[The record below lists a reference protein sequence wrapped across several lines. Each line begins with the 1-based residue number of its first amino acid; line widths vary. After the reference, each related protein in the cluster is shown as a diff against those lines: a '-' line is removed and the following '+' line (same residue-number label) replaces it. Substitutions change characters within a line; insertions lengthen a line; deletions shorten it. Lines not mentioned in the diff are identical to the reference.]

1 MGKIIERYFPFSI
14 LAQLYSFMKVTDYE
28 FFLPKELIAKRPLKK
43 RDSSR
48 LLVLHRDGFIEHRRF
63 SDLPEYLS
71 PGDMLLINNTKVFP
85 ARLKGQKRSGG
96 SLELLLVREK
106 VKNVWEVLSK
116 GRYTGTLKISEEL
129 NAELYDG
136 RTAKFICQGNIMDS
150 IWKYGSMPLPPYIRR
165 PPDEED
171 KESYQSVYAQEE
183 GSIAAPTAGLHF
195 TEELLKNLNSRGVL
209 VRELTL
215 HVGIG
220 TFKPIRAVHVEQ
232 HTMDSEYFEIE
243 RGLISELEKAKA
255 SGNRIISAG
264 TTTTRAIEGYM
275 SGKYQASDTGK
286 RGNGGKGATKCGNYP
301 IHRLPDSPCHTKN
314 DSIYGYTDI
323 FIYPGYKFKAVNS
336 LITNFHLP
344 RSTPLMLVSALCG
357 WKKLKSSY
365 EEAIAVKYRFFS
377 YGDAMLIL

>member
-1 MGKIIERYFPFSI
+1 
-14 LAQLYSFMKVTDYE
+14 MKVTDYE
-28 FFLPKELIAKRPLKK
+28 FFLPKELIAKRPLIK

-48 LLVLHRDGFIEHRRF
+48 LFVLHGNGFIEHRRF
-63 SDLPEYLS
+63 FDLPEYLS

-96 SLELLLVREK
+96 SLEFLLVKEK
-106 VKNVWEVLSK
+106 EENVWEVLSK

-129 NAELYDG
+129 SAELYDG
-136 RTAKFICQGNIMDS
+136 RTAKLICYGNIMDN

-195 TEELLKNLNSRGVL
+195 TEELLNNLHSRGVL
-209 VRELTL
+209 VRKLTL

-220 TFKPIRAVHVEQ
+220 TFKPIRTVHVEQ
-232 HTMDSEYFEIE
+232 HIMDSEYFEIK
-243 RGLISELEKAKA
+243 RGLIYELENAKA
-255 SGNRIISAG
+255 SGKRIISAG

-275 SGKYQASDTGK
+275 SGMYKDSKTGK
-286 RGNGGKGATKCGNYP
+286 RGNGEKGATKCGNSP
-301 IHRLPDSPCHTKN
+301 IHRLSHSLYHAKN
-314 DSIYGYTDI
+314 DSIYGYTNI
-323 FIYPGYKFKAVNS
+323 FIYPGYKFKAVTS

-344 RSTPLMLVSALCG
+344 RSTPLMLVSALCS
-357 WKKLKSSY
+357 WKKLKRSY
-365 EEAIAVKYRFFS
+365 EEAISTKYRFFS

>member
-1 MGKIIERYFPFSI
+1 MKII
-14 LAQLYSFMKVTDYE
+14 DYE
-28 FFLPKELIAKRPLKK
+28 YFLPKELIAKRPLKK

-48 LLVLHRDGFIEHRRF
+48 LLVLHMDGFIEHRKF

-85 ARLKGQKRSGG
+85 ARLKGQKRNGG
-96 SLELLLVREK
+96 CLEFLLVREK
-106 VKNVWEVLSK
+106 EENVWEVLSK
-116 GRYTGTLKISEEL
+116 GRYTGTVKISEEL
-129 NAELYDG
+129 KAELYEG
-136 RTAKFICQGNIMDS
+136 ETAKFICHGNIMDS

-195 TEELLKNLNSRGVL
+195 TEELLKDLNSMGVL
-209 VRELTL
+209 VRKLTL

-220 TFKPIRAVHVEQ
+220 TFKPIRTVHVEQ
-232 HTMDSEYFEIE
+232 HIMDSEYFEIE

-255 SGNRIISAG
+255 SGHRIISAG

-275 SGKYQASDTGK
+275 SGKFTNSTNPPTPPLLK
-286 RGNGGKGATKCGNYP
+286 GGKGGLQNLKF
-301 IHRLPDSPCHTKN
+301 LK
-314 DSIYGYTDI
+314 GYTNI
-323 FIYPGYKFKAVNS
+323 FIYPGYKFKAVTS

-344 RSTPLMLVSALCG
+344 RSTPLMLVSAFCS
-357 WKKLKSSY
+357 WEKLKRSY
-365 EEAIAVKYRFFS
+365 EEAIAAKYRFFS

>member
-1 MGKIIERYFPFSI
+1 
-14 LAQLYSFMKVTDYE
+14 MKVTDFE

-63 SDLPEYLS
+63 SDLPEYLN

-85 ARLKGQKRSGG
+85 ARLKGQKINGA
-96 SLELLLVREK
+96 SLEFLLVKEK
-106 VKNVWEVLSK
+106 EDNVWEVLSK
-116 GRYTGTLKISEEL
+116 GKYTGTIKISEEL
-129 NAELYDG
+129 KAELYEG
-136 RTAKFICQGNIMDS
+136 RTAKFTCHGDIMDN

-165 PPDEED
+165 SPDEAD
-171 KESYQSVYAQEE
+171 KESYQTVYAKGE

-209 VRELTL
+209 IRELML

-220 TFKPIRAVHVEQ
+220 TFKPVRTVHLDQ
-232 HTMDSEYFEIE
+232 HIMESEYFEIE
-243 RGLISELEKAKA
+243 KGIISEIEKTKA
-255 SGNRIISAG
+255 SGKRVISAG

-275 SGKYQASDTGK
+275 SGMYTNSTNSTTPPLQK
-286 RGNGGKGATKCGNYP
+286 GGKGGLQNSKFLSGA
-301 IHRLPDSPCHTKN
+301 
-314 DSIYGYTDI
+314 TDI
-323 FIYPGYKFKAVNS
+323 FIYPGYEFKAVDS

-344 RSTPLMLVSALCG
+344 GSTPLMLVSAFCG
-357 WKKLKSSY
+357 WEKLKKSY
-365 EEAIAVKYRFFS
+365 EDAISAKYRFFS